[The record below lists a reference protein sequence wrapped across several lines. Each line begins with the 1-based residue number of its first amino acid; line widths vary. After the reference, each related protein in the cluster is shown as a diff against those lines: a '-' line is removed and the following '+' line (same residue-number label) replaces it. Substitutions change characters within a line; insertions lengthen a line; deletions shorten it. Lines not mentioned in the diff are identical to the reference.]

1 MHLETLRLYC
11 DVVRHR
17 SFSRGAAQN
26 VVSQSAASQAMQQ
39 LEGELGV
46 ALLDRTKRP
55 FVVTPEGQAFY
66 EACRGLLASWEKAKA
81 EIAAVKARV
90 DGTVRVAAIYSVG
103 LHDVSRN
110 VQRFMSLYPEARVQL
125 ECLHPHKVVEA
136 VVQGEADVGIM
147 SYPPAD
153 RTLAIVPLRSEP
165 MAFVCHPNHRLARRR
180 VVTPADLNG
189 ETFVAFDAGL
199 TIRKAIDR
207 ALRQHNVRV
216 NTVMEFDNIET
227 IKQAIIIA
235 AGVSILP
242 RHCRARS
249 DELGSDRRRDVMSGE
264 FEDEYSATIDDDL
277 RDSDDLRETRG
288 ALLNDTIA
296 VLSPADPIC
305 LSETATVHEAVQ
317 TMLARRQAGVLITD
331 AAGRL
336 TGIFTE
342 RDVLTR
348 VVGKDLDARRTPLAG
363 VMTRS
368 PEALTARDRV
378 AYAIHC
384 MGVSGFRTIPLVDP
398 EGRPIG
404 VVTVSDV
411 IRWLANLFPEAVLN
425 LRPGDALKHPHD
437 VDAG

>member
-26 VVSQSAASQAMQQ
+26 FVSQSAASQAMQQ
-39 LEGELGV
+39 LETELSV

-66 EACRGLLASWEKAKA
+66 EACRGLLESWEKARA

-110 VQRFMSLYPEARVQL
+110 VQQFMSLYPEARVQL

-136 VVQGEADVGIM
+136 VIQGEADVGIM
-147 SYPPAD
+147 SYPPAN
-153 RTLAIVPLRSEP
+153 RALSIVPLRSEP

-180 VVTPADLNG
+180 IVMPDDLNG
-189 ETFVAFDAGL
+189 ETFIAFDAGL

-216 NTVMEFDNIET
+216 NTVMQFDNIET

-242 RHCRARS
+242 RHTVQNEASIRTLAVVQMGIADLVRPVGLIHRRQKPLTPTVSRFIQLLKDANEEPARVAARS
-249 DELGSDRRRDVMSGE
+249 
-264 FEDEYSATIDDDL
+264 
-277 RDSDDLRETRG
+277 
-288 ALLNDTIA
+288 
-296 VLSPADPIC
+296 
-305 LSETATVHEAVQ
+305 
-317 TMLARRQAGVLITD
+317 
-331 AAGRL
+331 
-336 TGIFTE
+336 
-342 RDVLTR
+342 
-348 VVGKDLDARRTPLAG
+348 
-363 VMTRS
+363 
-368 PEALTARDRV
+368 
-378 AYAIHC
+378 
-384 MGVSGFRTIPLVDP
+384 
-398 EGRPIG
+398 
-404 VVTVSDV
+404 
-411 IRWLANLFPEAVLN
+411 
-425 LRPGDALKHPHD
+425 
-437 VDAG
+437 